1 MTTDDRAR
9 LQLLRRL
16 EEVLGPAEAETLV
29 THLPP
34 QPWPELATKA
44 DLLALEERLD
54 AKFEAINGRFDGIN
68 HQFEGRFDG
77 VNHQFEGVNHQ
88 FASLRHELLGAI
100 DRAFHKQTWAL
111 VATMIALVTLMF
123 AAIQLGR

>member
-1 MTTDDRAR
+1 MTSDDRAR

-44 DLLALEERLD
+44 DLRALEERLS
-54 AKFEAINGRFDGIN
+54 AKFEVIDGRFEGIS
-68 HQFEGRFDG
+68 GR
-77 VNHQFEGVNHQ
+77 FEGVSHQ
-88 FASLRHELLGAI
+88 IMSLRHELLGAI